1 MKKVFF
7 VMLLFC
13 SMATVSMA
21 QPRAIGGRVGY
32 NIEFSYQHAIGAR
45 NMLDISA
52 GATNVWN
59 GWAYTEATVCTT
71 GLSVSVPASLT
82 STLDLA

>member
-32 NIEFSYQHAIGAR
+32 NIEFSY
-45 NMLDISA
+45 
-52 GATNVWN
+52 
-59 GWAYTEATVCTT
+59 
-71 GLSVSVPASLT
+71 
-82 STLDLA
+82 